1 MVEFFTLYS
10 VYRTNEPKRFDVSV
24 SRRFYK
30 RFPLECCSLCKN
42 RRITFFPDNSPVH
55 VRCFRHVKRVV
66 SQRSYYKMFIGRT
79 SHDEPSHS
87 SQIVSAR
94 RVNCREIFL
103 FFETRAFENFSL
115 YSHGAHARGMNKCKN
130 KFVIISL
137 RYDAPN
143 TRIKKKEKEKILSR
157 NNFFA
162 WPLTTIFQNGHC
174 RKFLVFNTRIVYI
187 PFIRT
192 RARFEEKFL
201 ESIFQMGYW
210 IWRERE

>member
-1 MVEFFTLYS
+1 MKWIYFKKTVFNAVKGFPEQRERERVRDKLVEFFTLYS

-30 RFPLECCSLCKN
+30 RFSLECCSLCKN

-103 FFETRAFENFSL
+103 FFFILKFENFSL
-115 YSHGAHARGMNKCKN
+115 YSHGAHARGMNKYKN
-130 KFVIISL
+130 KFVEISL

-162 WPLTTIFQNGHC
+162 WPLTYDNFP
-174 RKFLVFNTRIVYI
+174 K
-187 PFIRT
+187 RT
-192 RARFEEKFL
+192 LSKISRL
-201 ESIFQMGYW
+201 
-210 IWRERE
+210 